1 MSWQKQRQFLKF
13 LLCELTGPQQ
23 GKGGGLLVKL
33 IFIEYKF
40 NIEALTV
47 LMFDLHASLRCD
59 SLQAVVH
66 IFILWSYNKT
76 MFFWRGK
83 SFQK

>member
-1 MSWQKQRQFLKF
+1 M
-13 LLCELTGPQQ
+13 
-23 GKGGGLLVKL
+23 LVKL
-33 IFIEYKF
+33 IFIEFKF

-76 MFFWRGK
+76 IFF
-83 SFQK
+83 

>member
-1 MSWQKQRQFLKF
+1 M
-13 LLCELTGPQQ
+13 
-23 GKGGGLLVKL
+23 LVKL
-33 IFIEYKF
+33 IFIEFKF

-47 LMFDLHASLRCD
+47 LMFDLRALLRCD

-76 MFFWRGK
+76 IFF
-83 SFQK
+83 